1 MNNSGGSPGSGLS
14 ARGGAPAS
22 WKDSRWTGVA
32 VLLALAALWEAA
44 GRGAWVHKVFLPP
57 LSAVL
62 ATLYDI
68 TASGEVVRHLAVSL
82 WRAAAGY
89 ALAAALGIAL
99 GVAMGYWR
107 RVYQA
112 AEITIEL
119 LRAVPP
125 PAIIPV
131 AMVFLGIG
139 DALKVFVIFFACLFP
154 ILVNTIDG
162 VRAADPVLIRT
173 ARTFR
178 LSQLRTVWKV
188 ILPVAA
194 PYIMTGLRIAT
205 AIALILTVI
214 SEMIGATSGIGYF
227 ILGAQRT
234 MHITQMYAGIIVLA
248 LAGYA
253 LNRAFLAA
261 DARIMA
267 WHKGL
272 TRRES

>member
-1 MNNSGGSPGSGLS
+1 M
-14 ARGGAPAS
+14 S
-22 WKDSRWTGVA
+22 WKESRWTGVV
-32 VLLALAALWEAA
+32 VLIALAALWEAA
-44 GRGAWVHKVFLPP
+44 GRGAWVHKVLLPP

-62 ATLYDI
+62 ATLYDVV
-68 TASGEVVRHLAVSL
+68 ASGEVVRHLGVSL

-89 ALAAALGIAL
+89 ALAAVAGIGLGI
-99 GVAMGYWR
+99 AMGYWR
-107 RVYQA
+107 RVYEA
-112 AEITIEL
+112 CEMTIEL

-125 PAIIPV
+125 PAVIPL

-139 DALKVFVIFFACLFP
+139 DALKVFIIFFACLFP

-178 LSQLRTVWKV
+178 LPPLHTVWKV
-188 ILPVAA
+188 IVPVAG

-227 ILGAQRT
+227 ILGSQRT
-234 MHITQMYAGIIVLA
+234 LHITQMYAGILVLA
-248 LAGYA
+248 LTGYA
-253 LNRAFLAA
+253 INRAFLAI
-261 DARIMA
+261 DERVMA
-267 WHKGL
+267 WHKGS
-272 TRRES
+272 TRRDN